1 MLTKKEKQ
9 LAKELAKLS
18 IEMEFKQDENILK
31 KISEIKKELNK
42 YNYGVFVTLK
52 NKNQLRGCIGFP
64 YQTKLG
70 EGIYKAAKL
79 SAFYDPRFMPL
90 TKEELNDI
98 SIEITILFPT
108 EEIKTKDINKLIK
121 EIKIGKH
128 GLIIKNKDN
137 IGLLLPQV
145 ALEYNLNVIDF
156 IEQTCIKAGLNRN
169 AWLDENTKIFKFIGI
184 YF

>member
-1 MLTKKEKQ
+1 
-9 LAKELAKLS
+9 
-18 IEMEFKQDENILK
+18 
-31 KISEIKKELNK
+31 
-42 YNYGVFVTLK
+42 
-52 NKNQLRGCIGFP
+52 
-64 YQTKLG
+64 
-70 EGIYKAAKL
+70 
-79 SAFYDPRFMPL
+79 FYDPRFMPL